1 MIFINTDYKDF
12 QELKIENYPCG
23 MNHPGPTSLE
33 QREEILCF
41 LPLKSV
47 VLLERSEAK

>member
-1 MIFINTDYKDF
+1 MQTSINF
-12 QELKIENYPCG
+12 QFGLL
-23 MNHPGPTSLE
+23 PTSLE

-47 VLLERSEAK
+47 VLFERSEAK